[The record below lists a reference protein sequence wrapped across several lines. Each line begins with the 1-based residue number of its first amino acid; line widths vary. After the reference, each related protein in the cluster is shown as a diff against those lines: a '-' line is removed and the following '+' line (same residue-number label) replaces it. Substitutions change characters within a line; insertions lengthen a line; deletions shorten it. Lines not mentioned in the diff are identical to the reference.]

1 MLNENTWRIFK
12 SLKRRSKRRI
22 IVLSRTDF
30 LYNCKKE
37 KLIPQGM
44 RYKPK
49 IKFKTDHDNHK
60 YLNKLSIT
68 SRSTL
73 QMAYKSF
80 TKEKKI
86 LEEKIQ
92 QDMRDLRISPSEEE
106 YRNVQDKINKNN
118 KYVERKMINTK
129 SKKLHNLRLKYCK
142 DSTSDINHNE
152 DEENN
157 LRSEK
162 KRNRWNIN
170 NKRNRSSKAKRMKR
184 KENIMMK
191 EQHLIDKLQNIDMPS
206 EDRFK
211 PYDNTNYDM
220 NVIEQQLCAKGLKFV
235 PSVKRVDRHQKELD
249 FESFARVLR
258 LGLYFHRRGNWNEQE
273 QHPWTPRSNWDP
285 PHNMNEKLEEY
296 LEEVHN
302 DLFSLE
308 NIRKVPDNMTSM
320 QREALRNL
328 SKWNHDE
335 TNPRMFRV
343 QDKGARLFIEW
354 KERYRSKVEDYLEDT
369 RIFREKDHDMSQE
382 NKDKVIAWTN
392 KWHDKEVINE
402 EEI

>member
-1 MLNENTWRIFK
+1 
-12 SLKRRSKRRI
+12 
-22 IVLSRTDF
+22 
-30 LYNCKKE
+30 
-37 KLIPQGM
+37 M

-49 IKFKTDHDNHK
+49 IKFKTDYDNHK
-60 YLNKLSIT
+60 YLNKLSKT

-86 LEEKIQ
+86 LEEKIH
-92 QDMRDLRISPSEEE
+92 QDMRDLRISSSKEE
-106 YRNVQDKINKNN
+106 YRIVQDKINKNN

-129 SKKLHNLRLKYCK
+129 FKKLQNLRLEYCK

-162 KRNRWNIN
+162 KRNRRKIN

-184 KENIMMK
+184 KEKIMIK

-211 PYDNTNYDM
+211 PYDNTNYDI
-220 NVIEQQLCAKGLKFV
+220 NVIEQQVCAKGLKFV
-235 PSVKRVDRHQKELD
+235 PSVKQVDRHQKELD

-258 LGLYFHRRGNWNEQE
+258 LGLYFHRRGNLNEQE
-273 QHPWTPRSNWDP
+273 QHPWTPGSNWDP

-302 DLFSLE
+302 DLFSPE

-320 QREALRNL
+320 QKEALRNL

-343 QDKGARLFIEW
+343 QDIEG
-354 KERYRSKVEDYLEDT
+354 KIVDRVEG
-369 RIFREKDHDMSQE
+369 
-382 NKDKVIAWTN
+382 
-392 KWHDKEVINE
+392 
-402 EEI
+402 EI